1 MSEQGKSKDNRP
13 RHAPPKGHSTRN
25 QELLYDPNVATSTH
39 AEQART
45 LAEKMSTA
53 TLCTMSIE
61 PEGFPYGSFVT
72 YVIHEGHPI
81 FLISVLAEHTK
92 NLQKSSK
99 ASLLIA
105 EGGDGNPLALGRVTL
120 VGECTKMP
128 EEERESAKES
138 FLAKH
143 ESASF
148 YVDFGDFSFY
158 RLKVEAIRYI
168 GGFGRM
174 SWVGEENWLQSKPD
188 PLVPY
193 AMDIIEHMNDDHS
206 DANLLY
212 VRALADLPDATD
224 ANMVGVDCYGVTLK
238 ADTPAGPR
246 MARVPFVEPLTSDEQ
261 ARPEIIKLLETARE
275 KFDNKK

>member
-1 MSEQGKSKDNRP
+1 MSEQEKSKDNRP

-128 EEERESAKES
+128 EEEREAAKES

-174 SWVGEENWLQSKPD
+174 SWVGEKNWLQSEPD
-188 PLVPY
+188 PLIPY

-206 DANLLY
+206 DAMVLY
-212 VRALADLPDATD
+212 CKTMSKATD
-224 ANMVGVDCYGVTLK
+224 TTEAVMTGIDRYGFEMSATTSQGQRPIRLAFENEVK
-238 ADTPAGPR
+238 NAEE
-246 MARVPFVEPLTSDEQ
+246 ARVELVKMVKH
-261 ARPEIIKLLETARE
+261 ARTLVANEE
-275 KFDNKK
+275 